1 MKRYVYN
8 GPVMEFDRCIM
19 ERWSGSTYA
28 VSKEKA
34 RSNLTYQ
41 FKKQHNKNPNTR
53 ISLYGEIKEG

>member
-1 MKRYVYN
+1 MKLYVYN
-8 GPVMEFDRCIM
+8 GPVMEFDKCIM
-19 ERWSGSTYA
+19 ERWRGSTYA